1 MSFNEYASFD
11 GLTLGRMVRER
22 KITPAELMDAA
33 IARAEK
39 HNSKLNAIVF
49 KDYDR
54 ARAVARAHVA
64 GDAPFAGVPLL
75 LKDILGDCAGMPT
88 RSACAFFPATPMP
101 ADSELVARYKRA
113 GFIPFAKT
121 NAPELGIPPVT
132 ESRLYG
138 PAHNPWN
145 LERTPGGSSGGS
157 AAAVAAGIVPVAHG
171 NDGGGSIRI
180 PAACCGLVGLKP
192 TRGRISLAP
201 TLGDILGGL
210 VNEHVLSRTVRD
222 SAAALDATAGPMPG
236 DPYFPP
242 PPIRPYLQEAST
254 PPKRLRIGF
263 STVSPL
269 GGAIHPD
276 CIEATQRAAKL
287 CAELGHEVEEAAPQ
301 INYQMLAQLFET
313 VYLAGVAL
321 SIEAARMLT
330 GAEPAP
336 DKFETFTWNLY
347 ERGRQITAP
356 QYLIAQALLQQ
367 AARQFAAFFESHDLF
382 LTPTLGQ
389 PPLRIGTIDFMSP
402 ATTLLDEKIA
412 SFAIPC
418 PVYNITGQPAI
429 SVPLH
434 WNREGLPIGT
444 MFGGRYGDEATLIQI
459 AGQLEQAQ
467 PWIGRKPPVWD

>member
-1 MSFNEYASFD
+1 MAFNEYASFD
-11 GLTLGRMVRER
+11 GLALGRMVREGQV
-22 KITPAELMDAA
+22 TPAELMDAA

-39 HNSKLNAIVF
+39 HNAKLNAIVF

-54 ARAVARAHVA
+54 ARAAALARKASA
-64 GDAPFAGVPLL
+64 APFAGVPLL
-75 LKDILGDCAGMPT
+75 LKDIMGDCAGMPT
-88 RSACAFFPATPMP
+88 RSACAFVPAMPMP

-138 PAHNPWN
+138 AAHNPWN

-192 TRGRISLAP
+192 TRGRNSLAP
-201 TLGDILGGL
+201 NLGDVLGGFI
-210 VNEHVLSRTVRD
+210 VEHVLSRTVRD

-236 DPYFPP
+236 DPYFPTP
-242 PPIRPYLQEAST
+242 PARPYLHEASM
-254 PPKRLRIGF
+254 PPKQLRIAF
-263 STVSPL
+263 STTNPL

-276 CIEATQRAAKL
+276 CVEATQRAAKL
-287 CAELGHEVEEAAPQ
+287 CADLGHEVEEATPQ
-301 INYQMLAQLFET
+301 LNYQMLAQLFET
-313 VYLAGVAL
+313 VYSAGVAL
-321 SIEAARMLT
+321 SIEATRMLT
-330 GAEPAP
+330 GAEPTP
-336 DKFETFTWNLY
+336 EKFQTFTWNMY
-347 ERGRQITAP
+347 ERGRNVSAS

-367 AARQFAAFFESHDLF
+367 ASRQFAAFFESHDLF

-389 PPLRIGTIDFMSP
+389 PPLRIGAIDFMSA
-402 ATTLLDEKIA
+402 ATTLLDETMTN
-412 SFAIPC
+412 FAVAC
-418 PVYNITGQPAI
+418 PIYNITGQPAI
-429 SVPLH
+429 SLPLH
-434 WNREGLPIGT
+434 WNREGLPIGV
-444 MFGGRYGDEATLIQI
+444 MFGARYGDEATLIQL

-467 PWIGRKPPVWD
+467 PWIDREPPVWD